1 MAKWFD
7 KQFEENTMFVSE
19 QKNTDAKNDHN
30 NSYTKKAVN
39 SQITKY
45 INYSALLIATVI
57 YIVMTTCF
65 LFFIYAASLT
75 HNLNTI
81 TPLFIIT
88 TIVIT
93 IISLAYCAV
102 VYALLFS
109 GIRHIESHKVS
120 FHDDDEE

>member
-7 KQFEENTMFVSE
+7 KQFEQNTTFVSQ

-30 NSYTKKAVN
+30 NGYTKKVVN
-39 SQITKY
+39 NQITKY
-45 INYSALLIATVI
+45 INYCALFIATVI
-57 YIVMTTCF
+57 YIVMTICF
-65 LFFIYAASLT
+65 LFFIYAASLHT
-75 HNLNTI
+75 HDII

-88 TIVIT
+88 TIVIS
-93 IISLAYCAV
+93 IISPAYCAV

-120 FHDDDEE
+120 FHDDDDE